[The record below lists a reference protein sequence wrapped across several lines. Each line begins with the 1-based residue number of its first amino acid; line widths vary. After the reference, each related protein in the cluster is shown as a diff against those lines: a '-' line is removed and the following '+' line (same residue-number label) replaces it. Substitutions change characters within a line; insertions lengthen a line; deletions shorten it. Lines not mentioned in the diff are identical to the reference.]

1 MDSSYSSPLMKRK
14 HQSLSQQQRQQ
25 HGEGKD
31 EEQGGR
37 GNNYNITNLS
47 DSETSY
53 QHQHQRLHFEEEG
66 EGKGITQLKEQ
77 QQQQQ
82 QQHQEE
88 DEDSMNCHDNDE
100 HVNNTIIEG
109 AVTIENLKPEAA
121 ATACSRTKSTGCAVN
136 RKIRSNNSTTTTSSS
151 HGGRMELLNW
161 HSRQESSGRYNED
174 DDDDD
179 NGYVADGDVS
189 YSTPSSSSSSSS
201 TVTSTQTSSRSSS
214 PFSSPSYSPMTTYA
228 EDDDDDEEEE
238 YDRKRTAAILASFSS
253 TSSSS
258 TTSSTILSQKGVATT
273 NVKVPTL
280 LDVGADVIANVLSF
294 VGPAEALRLLT
305 VPICTQWR
313 TSYTANQDLWRTL
326 CKSEPFCATLEDGHQ
341 GSRSNKNENEGRER
355 DEDDSASDD
364 DDDDDDSFCS
374 LDGYNDSDD
383 EDDDCSGSQ
392 DVLGEY
398 RLMYTS
404 FVRCM
409 NYLNRIHDDAK
420 KGRPLSGGSYNINST
435 FPTFGVTKGLKKF
448 LSRSEN
454 REALKSVIGSGNGP
468 SQHPST
474 PIGVSAD
481 GREVIV
487 SV

>member
-1 MDSSYSSPLMKRK
+1 MKRK
-14 HQSLSQQQRQQ
+14 RQSPLQQHQQ
-25 HGEGKD
+25 HGEEDD
-31 EEQGGR
+31 EQRGR

-47 DSETSY
+47 DSETNH
-53 QHQHQRLHFEEEG
+53 QHQHQRLHLQEEVEVVVEEG
-66 EGKGITQLKEQ
+66 KPQPQEQ
-77 QQQQQ
+77 QQQQR
-82 QQHQEE
+82 QEE
-88 DEDSMNCHDNDE
+88 DEDSMDCHDSDE
-100 HVNNTIIEG
+100 HVNNTIIDE
-109 AVTIENLKPEAA
+109 AVKIEKLKPEAA
-121 ATACSRTKSTGCAVN
+121 PAAACGRTKSTGCAAI
-136 RKIRSNNSTTTTSSS
+136 RKIRSSTTITSGSS
-151 HGGRMELLNW
+151 THSDRMELLNW
-161 HSRQESSGRYNED
+161 HSRQEPSGKYS

-189 YSTPSSSSSSSS
+189 CSTSSYASSSSS
-201 TVTSTQTSSRSSS
+201 TVTSTQASSPSSS
-214 PFSSPSYSPMTTYA
+214 PFSSPSYSPMEMYA
-228 EDDDDDEEEE
+228 EDDDDDDDDDDEVEED
-238 YDRKRTAAILASFSS
+238 DRKPTAAILASFSS
-253 TSSSS
+253 TSTSSSSSS
-258 TTSSTILSQKGVATT
+258 TTILSGKGVATA
-273 NVKVPTL
+273 NVVKTPTL

-326 CKSEPFCATLEDGHQ
+326 CKSEPFSATLEDGHQ
-341 GSRSNKNENEGRER
+341 GSRSKKNENKGRER

-364 DDDDDDSFCS
+364 DDDDDDDSFCS
-374 LDGYNDSDD
+374 LDGYSDSDD
-383 EDDDCSGSQ
+383 EDDDSSGSHN
-392 DVLGEY
+392 VLGEY

-420 KGRPLSGGSYNINST
+420 KGRPLSGGSYNITST

-454 REALKSVIGSGNGP
+454 HALKSVIGGGNRP
-468 SQHPST
+468 SHHPST

-481 GREVIV
+481 GREVMV